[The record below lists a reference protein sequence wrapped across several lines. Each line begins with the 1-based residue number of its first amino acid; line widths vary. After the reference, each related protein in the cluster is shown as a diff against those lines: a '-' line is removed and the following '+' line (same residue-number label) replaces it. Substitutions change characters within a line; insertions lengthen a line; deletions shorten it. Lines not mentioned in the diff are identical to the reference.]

1 MFKHLKS
8 PVGRFGFV
16 LAEEHFQVF
25 TTCITEELNEFQKLQ
40 RCIFMDSLNVV
51 GNQMI
56 QSLLN
61 LRTGN

>member
-8 PVGRFGFV
+8 PVGRFGSV
-16 LAEEHFQVF
+16 LGKEHFQVF
-25 TTCITEELNEFQKLQ
+25 KTCITEELNEFQKLQ
-40 RCIFMDSLNVV
+40 RCIFMDSLNIV

-56 QSLLN
+56 QSLHN